1 MSSDSQNST
10 ELLIKKFIILGVI
23 VSIIVIGWGFVQ
35 KDNQGKKIALSNKL
49 HSLDVDKLS
58 KLSDGKITGREIL
71 DDFKSLV
78 NDSKTPEVALAFAL
92 KFNDQ
97 LVKKKNYEL
106 SAELLSSLEGSV
118 QDVIARQVLLSRLAY
133 SHEETGNFQKAT
145 ETLNTVLSLKH
156 LVLEDKTYFDLGRL
170 YIRLGNNEKAKS
182 SLNYVID
189 KSKDTELVKLAKYF
203 LAKI

>member
-49 HSLDVDKLS
+49 HSLDIDKLS
-58 KLSDGKITGREIL
+58 KFSDGKITGREIL

-97 LVKKKNYEL
+97 LIKKKNYEL

-182 SLNYVID
+182 SLNYVVD